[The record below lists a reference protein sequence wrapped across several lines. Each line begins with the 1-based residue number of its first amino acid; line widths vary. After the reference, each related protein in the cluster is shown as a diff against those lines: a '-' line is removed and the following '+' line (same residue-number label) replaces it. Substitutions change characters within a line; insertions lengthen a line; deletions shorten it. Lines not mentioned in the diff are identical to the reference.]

1 MPNRPRLTPAI
12 ADVRRAVREQLERL
26 DLATGDLVLAACS
39 GGADS
44 LALAAALAFEAPRL
58 GLVGGAV
65 IVEHG
70 LQAET
75 KTVALE
81 TAAVLSGLGLKPVE
95 VVEVKVGKAGGP
107 EAAARDARYE
117 ALAATTKRLG
127 AKFVLLGHTMNDQA
141 ETVLLG
147 LHRGSGARSLSGM
160 APATGIYLRP
170 LLEISRETTEAFC
183 SDSGLKPWN
192 DPQNQDPSFSRVRV
206 RRELLPALESTLGA
220 GMAEALA
227 RTAEQ
232 LREDADYLEIKAA
245 ETFAELA
252 RVKPNAI
259 ELPAEAISQAPRAV
273 STRVIKL
280 ALEKFAPGAQRVHV
294 LAVLDLALNY
304 HGQKPLELRG
314 VRVERKGQTI
324 TMVSTKPLRPGA
336 C

>member
-12 ADVRRAVREQLERL
+12 ADVRRAVREQLESLRL
-26 DLATGDLVLAACS
+26 PAGELVLAACS

-44 LALAAALAFEAPRL
+44 LALAAALAFEAPRM
-58 GLVGGAV
+58 GLKAGAV

-75 KTVALE
+75 KTVAIQTKVVLE
-81 TAAVLSGLGLKPVE
+81 ALEMAPVDL
-95 VVEVKVGKAGGP
+95 VSVKVGTAGGP
-107 EAAARDARYE
+107 EAAARTARYE
-117 ALAATTKRLG
+117 ALAKTAKTLG
-127 AKFVLLGHTMNDQA
+127 ASYVLLAHTLNDQA

-160 APATGIYLRP
+160 AAVSGIYLRP
-170 LLEISRETTEAFC
+170 LLGIARETTEAFC
-183 SDSGLKPWN
+183 LDSGLKPWS
-192 DPQNQDPSFSRVRV
+192 DPHNQSLEFSRVRV
-206 RRELLPALESTLGA
+206 RRELLPALEKTLGA
-220 GMAEALA
+220 GMPEALA

-232 LREDADYLEIKAA
+232 LREDADFLDSLATEA
-245 ETFAELA
+245 FVELA
-252 RVKPNAI
+252 KVRANAI
-259 ELPAEAISQAPRAV
+259 ELPAEPLAAAARAV

-280 ALEKFAPGAQRVHV
+280 ALEKFAPAVERVHV

-304 HGQKPLELRG
+304 HGQKPLALRG

-324 TMVSTKPLRPGA
+324 TMVSTKPLKPGA

>member
-1 MPNRPRLTPAI
+1 MPNRPRLTPAM
-12 ADVRRAVREQLERL
+12 ADVRRAVREQLESL
-26 DLATGDLVLAACS
+26 ELTTGDLVLAACS

-58 GLVGGAV
+58 GLLGGAV
-65 IVEHG
+65 VVEHG

-75 KTVALE
+75 KTVAAE
-81 TAAVLSGLGLKPVE
+81 TAAVLRGLGLNPVE
-95 VVEVKVGKAGGP
+95 VVEVKVGSAGGP

-117 ALAATTKRLG
+117 ALTATARKVG
-127 AKFVLLGHTMNDQA
+127 AKFVMLGHTLNDQA

-160 APATGIYLRP
+160 APVAGIYLRP
-170 LLEISRETTEAFC
+170 LLGITRQTTEVFC
-183 SDSGLKPWN
+183 HDSGLEPWH
-192 DPQNQDPSFSRVRV
+192 DPQNEDPEYSRVRV
-206 RRELLPALESTLGA
+206 RRELLPALEQTLGA
-220 GMAEALA
+220 GMPEALA

-232 LREDADYLEIKAA
+232 LREDADYLEQQAA
-245 ETFAELA
+245 ESFAQFA
-252 RVKPNAI
+252 KVKPNAI
-259 ELPAEAISQAPRAV
+259 ELPAAAIAAAPRAV

-280 ALEKFAPGAQRVHV
+280 ALEKFAPAVARVHV

-304 HGQKPLELRG
+304 HGQKPLALRG

-324 TMVSTKPLRPGA
+324 SMVSTKPLRPGA

>member
-12 ADVRRAVREQLERL
+12 ADVRRAVREQLEG
-26 DLATGDLVLAACS
+26 LALTAGDLVLAACS

-58 GLVGGAV
+58 GLLGGAV

-70 LQAET
+70 LQPET
-75 KTVALE
+75 KTVAVE
-81 TAAVLSGLGLKPVE
+81 TAAVLSELGLNPVE

-117 ALAATTKRLG
+117 ALAATAKRLG
-127 AKFVLLGHTMNDQA
+127 ATFVLLGHTMNDQA

-183 SDSGLKPWN
+183 SDSGLKPWH
-192 DPQNQDPSFSRVRV
+192 DPQNQDPTFSRVRV
-206 RRELLPALESTLGA
+206 RRELLPAIESTLGA
-220 GMAEALA
+220 GMVEALG

-232 LREDADYLEIKAA
+232 LREDADYLEIQAA
-245 ETFAELA
+245 ETFAALA
-252 RVKPNAI
+252 KVQANAI
-259 ELPAEAISQAPRAV
+259 ELPADALAAAPRAV

-324 TMVSTKPLRPGA
+324 TMVSTKPPRPGA

>member
-1 MPNRPRLTPAI
+1 VPNRPRLTPAI
-12 ADVRRAVREQLERL
+12 ADVRRAVREQLEGL
-26 DLATGDLVLAACS
+26 GLVTGDLVLAACS

-70 LQAET
+70 LQVET
-75 KTVALE
+75 KTVAAE
-81 TAAVLSGLGLKPVE
+81 TAAVLSGLGLNPVE
-95 VVEVKVGKAGGP
+95 VVEVKVGSAGGP
-107 EAAARDARYE
+107 EAAAREARYE
-117 ALAATTKRLG
+117 ALAATAAKLG
-127 AKFVLLGHTMNDQA
+127 AKFVLLAHTLNDQA

-160 APATGIYLRP
+160 APVAGIYLRP
-170 LLEISRETTEAFC
+170 LLGISRETTEAFC
-183 SDSGLKPWN
+183 ADSGLKPWH
-192 DPQNQDPSFSRVRV
+192 DPQNQDPAFARVRV

-220 GMAEALA
+220 GAAEALA

-232 LREDADYLEIKAA
+232 LREDADFLETQAA
-245 ETFAELA
+245 ESFAQLA
-252 RVKPNAI
+252 KVQANAI
-259 ELPAEAISQAPRAV
+259 ELPAEALAAAPRAV
-273 STRVIKL
+273 STRVIKQ
-280 ALEKFAPGAQRVHV
+280 ALEKFSSTVERVHV

-304 HGQKPLELRG
+304 HGQKPLALRG
-314 VRVERKGQTI
+314 VRVERKGKTI